1 MKRKAGIVAIQRFE
15 EIQAWQEAR
24 ALASMVYD
32 ALERPPFKKDL
43 SLGDQLRRAAISVMA
58 NFAEGFGSQS
68 NKEFIRFL
76 YIALRSCSEL
86 QSHLYLGLD
95 RESVDKEQFDK
106 LFHQSDLV
114 RHLILGF
121 ITYLKKFKGQA
132 TNLTEDHNP
141 EGRSKFQVPG
151 SKLRRSAEC
160 QVPLRSSRFQVPSS
174 KLQVPGS
181 RLGNGKAVGASN
193 NSELGTRN
201 PEGRSKFRVP
211 SSKLGNRIPSSKNPE
226 PGTRNLERRC
236 AGFTLIEL
244 LVVIIIIGLL
254 AALVGPKLFGRVG
267 KGKQAAAQAQ
277 IELFGAALDNFRL
290 DVGRYPT
297 SDEGLRALLVNPG
310 AIENWDG
317 SYLKKEEIPLDPWGH
332 PYLYKSPGEHGDY
345 DIISNG
351 GDGVAGGEGENQD
364 IVSWKGIKRAGE
376 RIDR

>member
-1 MKRKAGIVAIQRFE
+1 MKRKESIVAIQRFE

-58 NFAEGFGSQS
+58 NIAEGFGSQS

-121 ITYLKKFKGQA
+121 IKYLKKFKGQA
-132 TNLTEDHNP
+132 TNLTEDHNN
-141 EGRSKFQVPG
+141 EDN
-151 SKLRRSAEC
+151 RR
-160 QVPLRSSRFQVPSS
+160 LSSEEPAA
-174 KLQVPGS
+174 L
-181 RLGNGKAVGASN
+181 
-193 NSELGTRN
+193 NS
-201 PEGRSKFRVP
+201 
-211 SSKLGNRIPSSKNPE
+211 E
-226 PGTRNLERRC
+226 PGTRNLEPRRS
-236 AGFTLIEL
+236 GFTLIEL

-332 PYLYKSPGEHGDY
+332 PYVYKSPGEHGDY
-345 DIISNG
+345 DILSYG

-364 IVSWKGIKRAGE
+364 LVSWKGIKRGSE
-376 RIDR
+376 RVE

>member
-1 MKRKAGIVAIQRFE
+1 
-15 EIQAWQEAR
+15 
-24 ALASMVYD
+24 MVYD

-58 NFAEGFGSQS
+58 NIAEGFGSQS

-121 ITYLKKFKGQA
+121 IKYLNKFKGQA
-132 TNLTEDHNP
+132 TNLTEDHNNEGNRRLSSEEP
-141 EGRSKFQVPG
+141 AALNPEPGTRNLEGRSKFQVPG
-151 SKLRRSAEC
+151 SR
-160 QVPLRSSRFQVPSS
+160 LRS
-174 KLQVPGS
+174 KLS
-181 RLGNGKAVGASN
+181 
-193 NSELGTRN
+193 
-201 PEGRSKFRVP
+201 
-211 SSKLGNRIPSSKNPE
+211 NPE
-226 PGTRNLERRC
+226 PGTRNPERRSK

-297 SDEGLRALLVNPG
+297 SDEGLKALLVNPG